1 MKTAIKPP
9 LVIDK
14 SFAHS
19 RTHLL
24 SKLAKDYTLLMPS
37 AFFYEVFTTVPE
49 KRALELKDFPP
60 FQRVHI
66 GTLLKQERKTG
77 KPADSINFR
86 EMNFNP
92 MVASASWRLSADNAK
107 IVEKDK
113 VASVGPALDF
123 WQDVL
128 KLRCVPGFSE
138 DELGSTRGSD
148 EEFIHLCEKLREE
161 YRIQEIAKEFAW
173 IHAPKLNPHW
183 LYYRHL
189 QTLVLQGL
197 VLLRR
202 YPNPGDVFGILR
214 TEHDV
219 HDLEY
224 LTLGLHAGSL
234 ATAEIS
240 TLLSKASMSWRFRM
254 LHPRGNLVEP
264 MAKPGRTT
272 EHIANSQKN

>member
-1 MKTAIKPP
+1 METEVKPP

-14 SFAHS
+14 SFAH
-19 RTHLL
+19 RKTGLL
-24 SKLAKDYTLLMPS
+24 SKLAKDYTLLVPS
-37 AFFYEVFTTVPE
+37 AFYYEVFTTVPE
-49 KRALELKDFPP
+49 KRALELMDFPP

-77 KPADSINFR
+77 KPADFINFR

-92 MVASASWRLSADNAK
+92 MVASASWRLSANDAK
-107 IVEKDK
+107 IVEKHK
-113 VASVGPALDF
+113 VGSVGPALDF

-128 KLRCVPGFSE
+128 KMRRVPGFSE
-138 DELGSTRGSD
+138 DELGATRGSD
-148 EEFIHLCEKLREE
+148 EKFIRLCEKLREE
-161 YRIQEIAKEFAW
+161 HRIQEIAKW
-173 IHAPKLNPHW
+173 LDWRHAPKLSPHW
-183 LYYRHL
+183 MYYRHL

-202 YPNPGDVFGILR
+202 YPNPGDFFGVLR

-254 LHPRGNLVEP
+254 LHPRGNLVVP
-264 MAKPGRTT
+264 
-272 EHIANSQKN
+272 